1 MGRYY
6 WQISILSKWLQ
17 WLNMEEDPSVVDA
30 EILDHVSDP
39 LPLPLDS
46 PTRTPVSD
54 SIVSESPQFSFTTNN
69 SSDFTSPVSWHVKDC
84 ILKSTSAVMDA
95 ATLRNGP
102 FFEIVHNSVK
112 QIQSALRNELNFNL

>member
-1 MGRYY
+1 MGRFY

-17 WLNMEEDPSVVDA
+17 WLNMEEDPFVVDA

-69 SSDFTSPVSWHVKDC
+69 SSAFTSPVSWHVKDC
-84 ILKSTSAVMDA
+84 ILKSTSVVMDA
-95 ATLRNGP
+95 TT
-102 FFEIVHNSVK
+102 
-112 QIQSALRNELNFNL
+112 

>member
-1 MGRYY
+1 
-6 WQISILSKWLQ
+6 
-17 WLNMEEDPSVVDA
+17 MEESVVDA

-95 ATLRNGP
+95 ATLQNGP
-102 FFEIVHNSVK
+102 FFEIVNNSVK

>member
-1 MGRYY
+1 MGRFY
-6 WQISILSKWLQ
+6 WQISILSKCLQ
-17 WLNMEEDPSVVDA
+17 WLNMEEDPFVVDA
-30 EILDHVSDP
+30 EILDQVSDP

-54 SIVSESPQFSFTTNN
+54 SIVSESPQFSLKN

-112 QIQSALRNELNFNL
+112 QIQSALTNELNFNL